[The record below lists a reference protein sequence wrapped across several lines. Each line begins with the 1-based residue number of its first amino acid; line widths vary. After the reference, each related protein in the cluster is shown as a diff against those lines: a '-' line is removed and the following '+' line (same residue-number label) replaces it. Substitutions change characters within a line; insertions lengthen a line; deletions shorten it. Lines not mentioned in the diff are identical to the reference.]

1 MKSQFPSRLLRGPFW
16 QALAGAGALAV
27 GALVVMALT
36 LALSLQRADGLL
48 DRLSRS
54 QDQLAMVTRIDAS
67 IDRLR
72 ADMIVDDVRPDPATP
87 AMTQQLLSDYRR
99 SVDEEARQAAHRPG
113 DGSSTEVQNAA
124 ELENLFHMLRK
135 EMPLAGPDS
144 PASNRR
150 RFDTTQREFDALAEQ
165 IIARERQETQAA
177 IISMRNLRHTMTLLG
192 VAIPI
197 MVALVA
203 GLGAWIMLASML
215 QPLRVLERA
224 AERAGKGE
232 TVSPV
237 HVDGFAEL
245 RRLAGAFNHM
255 DEQIAAQRMALSE
268 ANRGLEAQVSER
280 TREIEAGRQKL
291 AEVDNTRRLF
301 YSRIGHELRTPVTV
315 MRGEAEIALRDADA
329 SAARLREALEHV
341 AANGSF
347 LQRRLED
354 MLALARAEDGRIA
367 LLKEPVDLGDVVRRT
382 AALAEPYVRSSG
394 ARMET
399 DIADRKGAIILGDA
413 SWLQQGLLAL
423 VDNAAK
429 FSGGQGAIR
438 LSFAIDG
445 ATAHLAVTDG
455 GPGVAEADLPY
466 LFDSYYQTAAG
477 RARGGA
483 GLGLSVAR
491 WVVEQHGGAIAA
503 SSAPEKGLT
512 VSIALP
518 VAP

>member
-1 MKSQFPSRLLRGPFW
+1 
-16 QALAGAGALAV
+16 
-27 GALVVMALT
+27 
-36 LALSLQRADGLL
+36 
-48 DRLSRS
+48 
-54 QDQLAMVTRIDAS
+54 
-67 IDRLR
+67 
-72 ADMIVDDVRPDPATP
+72 
-87 AMTQQLLSDYRR
+87 
-99 SVDEEARQAAHRPG
+99 
-113 DGSSTEVQNAA
+113 
-124 ELENLFHMLRK
+124 
-135 EMPLAGPDS
+135 
-144 PASNRR
+144 
-150 RFDTTQREFDALAEQ
+150 
-165 IIARERQETQAA
+165 
-177 IISMRNLRHTMTLLG
+177 
-192 VAIPI
+192 
-197 MVALVA
+197 
-203 GLGAWIMLASML
+203 MLASML

-237 HVDGFAEL
+237 RVDGFAEL